1 VSQPGQWRLG
11 PCRLAAAVGLLLL
24 TGCNK
29 NLVVVIPDTTDG
41 HIGAVVV
48 EANGNKAVLDT
59 AYAAATPGSGAL
71 KPDTSDAQQVKKIF
85 GTALTAQPAAPST
98 YTLYFVNDSDQLT
111 PDSKPAFEKVF
122 TDVQQRKAPEIVV
135 TGHTDTM
142 GDPTYNDRLSLERA
156 KAVSKLFV
164 ARGIPADSVSVAG
177 RGQRDLLVQTPP
189 DKAEPLNR
197 RVEITV
203 R

>member
-1 VSQPGQWRLG
+1 LSPRGLRPVAALG
-11 PCRLAAAVGLLLL
+11 LVLLA
-24 TGCNK
+24 GCNR

-41 HIGAVVV
+41 HVGAVVV
-48 EANGNKAVLDT
+48 EANGSKAVLDT
-59 AYAAATPGSGAL
+59 AYAAATPGSGTL
-71 KPDTSDAQQVKKIF
+71 KPATSDAQEVKEIF
-85 GTALTAQPAAPST
+85 GTALTAQPAQPT
-98 YTLYFVNDSDQLT
+98 IYTLYFINDSDQLT
-111 PDSKPAFEKVF
+111 PESKPAFEKVF

-142 GDPTYNDRLSLERA
+142 GDPGYNDGLSLERA
-156 KAVSKLFV
+156 KAVSKLFI

-177 RGQRDLLVQTPP
+177 RGERELLVQTPP
-189 DKAEPLNR
+189 NTSEARNR

>member
-1 VSQPGQWRLG
+1 VSGREG
-11 PCRLAAAVGLLLL
+11 RRLAAAFGLLLL

-29 NLVVVIPDTTDG
+29 NLVVVIPDSADG

-48 EANGNKAVLDT
+48 ESNGDKAVLDT

-71 KPDTSDAQQVKKIF
+71 KPATSDAKQVKEIF
-85 GTALTAQPAAPST
+85 GTALTAQPTPPVD
-98 YTLYFVNDSDQLT
+98 YTLYFINDSDQLT
-111 PDSKPAFEKVF
+111 PDSKPTFEKVF
-122 TDVQQRKAPEIVV
+122 TEVQQRKAPEIVV
-135 TGHTDTM
+135 TGHTDSV

-164 ARGIPADSVSVAG
+164 ARGFPASSISVAG
-177 RGQRDLLVQTPP
+177 RGQRELLVQTPP
-189 DKAEPLNR
+189 NKSEPRNR

>member
-1 VSQPGQWRLG
+1 MAQSPRRLV
-11 PCRLAAAVGLLLL
+11 AAFGLVLL

-29 NLVVVIPDTTDG
+29 NLIVVIPDSADG

-48 EANGNKAVLDT
+48 EANGDKTVLNT

-71 KPDTSDAQQVKKIF
+71 KPATSDAQQVKALF
-85 GTALTAQPAAPST
+85 GTALTAQPVAPKA
-98 YTLYFVNDSDQLT
+98 YTLYFINDSDRLT
-111 PDSKPAFEKVF
+111 PDSQPAFEKVF
-122 TDVQQRKAPEIVV
+122 VDVQQRKSPEIVV

-142 GDPTYNDRLSLERA
+142 GDPSYNDTLSLERA

-164 ARGIPADSVSVAG
+164 ARGFPAAAISVAG
-177 RGQRDLLVQTPP
+177 RGQRELLVQTPAN
-189 DKAEPLNR
+189 KSEPLNR

>member
-1 VSQPGQWRLG
+1 VRARAAR
-11 PCRLAAAVGLLLL
+11 RLAAAFGLLLL
-24 TGCNK
+24 TGCNQ

-41 HIGAVVV
+41 HVGSVVV

-59 AYAAATPGSGAL
+59 AYATATPGSGAL
-71 KPDTSDAQQVKKIF
+71 KPATSDAKEVKKIF
-85 GTALTAQPAAPST
+85 GTALTAQPTAPT
-98 YTLYFVNDSDQLT
+98 VYTLYFINDSDQMT
-111 PDSKPAFEKVF
+111 PESKPAFEKVF
-122 TDVQQRKAPEIVV
+122 DDVRQRKAPEIVV

-142 GDPTYNDRLSLERA
+142 GDPTYNDQLSLDRA

-164 ARGIPADSVSVAG
+164 ARGFPAASISVAG
-177 RGQRDLLVQTPP
+177 RGQREPLMPTPLN
-189 DKAEPLNR
+189 KSEPLNR

>member
-1 VSQPGQWRLG
+1 VGLGRPGLR
-11 PCRLAAAVGLLLL
+11 CLAAAGFLLLA
-24 TGCNK
+24 GCNK
-29 NLVVVIPDTTDG
+29 NLVVVIPDTDDG

-71 KPDTSDAQQVKKIF
+71 KPATSDARQVKEIF
-85 GTALTAQPAAPST
+85 GTALTAQPVAPSI
-98 YTLYFVNDSDQLT
+98 YTLYFINDSDQLT

-122 TDVQQRKAPEIVV
+122 IDTRQRKAPEVVV

-156 KAVSKLFV
+156 KAVSKLFI
-164 ARGIPADSVSVAG
+164 ARGVPADSVSVAG

-189 DKAEPLNR
+189 NKPEPLNR
-197 RVEITV
+197 RVDITV

>member
-1 VSQPGQWRLG
+1 MP
-11 PCRLAAAVGLLLL
+11 AALLLLLL

-29 NLVVVIPDTTDG
+29 NLVVVIPDSADG

-48 EANGNKAVLDT
+48 EANGSKAVLDT
-59 AYAAATPGSGAL
+59 AYAAATPGSGTL
-71 KPDTSDAQQVKKIF
+71 KPAKSDAQQVKEIF
-85 GTALTAQPAAPST
+85 GTALTAQPVAPSI
-98 YTLYFVNDSDQLT
+98 YTLYFINDSDRLT

-122 TDVQQRKAPEIVV
+122 TDAQQRKAPEIVV

-142 GDPTYNDRLSLERA
+142 GDPVYNDRLSLERA

-164 ARGIPADSVSVAG
+164 ARGFPAASISVAG
-177 RGQRDLLVQTPP
+177 RGQRELLVKTPP
-189 DKAEPLNR
+189 NKSEPLNR
-197 RVEITV
+197 RVDITV